1 MYITPINKNQN
12 INSKA
17 KLSLIPER
25 NLLPMNAVQKL
36 VEKAKTARTPADTIT
51 VVLDKNLN
59 SSVY

>member
-36 VEKAKTARTPADTIT
+36 VEKAKTVRTPADTIT
-51 VVLDKNLN
+51 VVFNKNLN